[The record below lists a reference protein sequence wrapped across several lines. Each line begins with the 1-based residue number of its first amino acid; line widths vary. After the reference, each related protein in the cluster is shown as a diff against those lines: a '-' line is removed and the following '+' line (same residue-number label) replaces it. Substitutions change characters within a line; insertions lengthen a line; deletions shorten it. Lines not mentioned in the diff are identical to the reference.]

1 MSEPTHQDQAA
12 YEAVDDA
19 LRTYPLE
26 PPPADILPSV
36 MRRIEGIRQI
46 EEMRRV
52 EARRAIPRF
61 RPLWIDYAVS
71 LFASGMVGLGL
82 LLLGSF
88 PISPHL
94 VPDIEIQ
101 FLLLW
106 QRIRY
111 AHSLLW
117 PALVGGVIFAIA
129 AFLIAWG
136 VFARGPS
143 APRITTPRRRAG

>member
-1 MSEPTHQDQAA
+1 MSEPTQQDQFAFD
-12 YEAVDDA
+12 AVVDA

-26 PPPADILPSV
+26 HPPADILPSV

-46 EEMRRV
+46 EETRRV

-61 RPLWIDYAVS
+61 RPLWIDYAIS
-71 LFASGMVGLGL
+71 LFAAGMVGLGL

-94 VPDIEIQ
+94 VPEIEVQ

-117 PALVGGVIFAIA
+117 PALIGGVVFAIVA
-129 AFLIAWG
+129 LLIAWG
-136 VFARGPS
+136 VFAHGPS
-143 APRITTPRRRAG
+143 APRLTTPRRRAG